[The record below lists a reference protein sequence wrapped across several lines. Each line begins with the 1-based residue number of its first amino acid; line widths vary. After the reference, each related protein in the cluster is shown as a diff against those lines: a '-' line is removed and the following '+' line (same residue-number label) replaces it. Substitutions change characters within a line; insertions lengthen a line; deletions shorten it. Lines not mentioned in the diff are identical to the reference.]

1 MSAVFD
7 RLDFVNG
14 HVDLAMG
21 SGGRASALLIEQL
34 FYPAFDNPILRQ
46 GNDQAV
52 VMMEGGRVAL
62 STDCHVVSPLFFP
75 GGDIGSLAV
84 HGTVNDLAMGGAQ
97 PLFLTLGFVIEEG
110 LPLADLRRVVL
121 SVASACSRA
130 GVLVVTGDTKVVER
144 GHADGLFI
152 TTTGLGFVPEGVD
165 LSGNAARVGDVVL
178 VSGSMGDHGMAV
190 LSQRHGLAFS
200 SPIVSDSAP
209 LHTLAS
215 ALVSACPSLRLMR
228 DPTRGGLATTLNEL
242 AQQSGVGMV
251 LDEAA
256 IPVSPAVRAA
266 CECLGVDPLYVANEG
281 KLVAI
286 CAPEDAG
293 RALDV
298 LRADPL
304 GRQAAQIGEVVADPH
319 RFVRLR
325 SSFGGIRLLDWLFSD
340 ELPRIC

>member
-1 MSAVFD
+1 MSGVFD

-14 HVDLAMG
+14 RVDLAFG
-21 SGGRASALLIEQL
+21 SGGRASALLLEQL

-52 VMMEGGRVAL
+52 VMMAGGRVAL

-266 CECLGVDPLYVANEG
+266 CECLGIDPLYVANEG

>member
-1 MSAVFD
+1 MSGVFD

-14 HVDLAMG
+14 RVDLAFG
-21 SGGRASALLIEQL
+21 SGGRASALLLEQL

-52 VMMEGGRVAL
+52 VMMAGGRVAL

-251 LDEAA
+251 LDETA

>member
-52 VMMEGGRVAL
+52 VLGGGGRMAL

-110 LPLADLRRVVL
+110 LPLADLRRIVL
-121 SVASACSRA
+121 SIASAAHDAS
-130 GVLVVTGDTKVVER
+130 VQVVGGDTKVVER
-144 GHADGLFI
+144 GHADGLFV
-152 TTTGLGFVPEGVD
+152 TSTGLGVVPEGVV
-165 LSGNAARVGDVVL
+165 LSGDAARVGDVVL

-209 LHTLAS
+209 LHNIAS
-215 ALVSACPSLRLMR
+215 SLISACPSLRLMR

-256 IPVSPAVRAA
+256 IPVSASVRAA
-266 CECLGVDPLYVANEG
+266 CEALGIDPLYVANEG
-281 KLVAI
+281 KLVAV
-286 CAPEDAG
+286 CGPEDAE
-293 RALDV
+293 RALET
-298 LRADPL
+298 LRAHPL

-325 SSFGGIRLLDWLFSD
+325 SSFGGVRLLDWLFSD
-340 ELPRIC
+340 QLPRIC